1 MTETNKTG
9 AKTVMSSPLPVGN
22 QNPGPTGA
30 DNDDNDLECESALQ
44 MNENLINAESGDGEN
59 SQDTYNIIRLT
70 KADLKKFPN
79 FDSNKIPESL
89 EETASFIEAFIE
101 EKKMLIRGRKRKHD
115 DQRTFSGVQKESEII
130 LESLELKPEIEA
142 SFQTSSHD
150 FKLKIFHSKGA
161 SLCEA
166 QQFTKTLVSDTDGEK
181 IVTDKLS
188 SSLVY
193 FFYRILETNKTPE
206 IFMITVGQTW
216 RLAKEVACDSFSS
229 NVKARDLE
237 KKAVHSKQLH
247 VDGGDVLTTEQHARG
262 GRRLNPELHDIPDRI
277 EQKSTRYA
285 KHDSTVNRHTAFKRG
300 SRIHVS
306 GTAIAFP
313 LSLNI
318 KEIHNFLKT
327 ISKSSQINR
336 SKNLDTLQKVEDEQL
351 IEQLDNQLLKRLTE
365 KDTKGNYCS
374 ERCLQNEDTAKWN
387 DTVQVNLLIPVP
399 NNKDATT
406 SIKQIPYY
414 QPVYFRDVITEL
426 ANRKIPEK
434 DWLQKT
440 EVKWAKQTEPLR
452 DFLEDYV
459 ILEGVFHRYLFGQWY
474 TVNYEYVAEKDIQF
488 KQVLSQNFLKAS
500 KDFPI
505 LPWIHTSKKEDEK
518 SASSQ
523 TQKAKK
529 SLRKDSAK
537 GISQTQVIQ
546 QSPSTRQAVTPFA
559 SASKSKSSQTPMA
572 KKTAKKTD
580 DTPDSSQ
587 SPACQPSTSASCT
600 QADTPSAAAGQVSEY
615 IVDLGVICKSSK
627 SKDGCQN
634 FKTETLEINSKH
646 ELFHNPIEVIHFD
659 QIVQGG
665 KQIEGSGKALK
676 ASYSVYRRPR
686 VSKTSY
692 TVPVNDMCQSDEL
705 ARLLFLRLNTQMP
718 ESDYNDCHMILR
730 RLLKFYQLNRFII
743 IPGDELFVDGKK
755 NNELYDILM
764 SDEEN
769 KITYVIH
776 VKSGFGQSTR
786 IACDQ
791 LRLSAQAIRSSL
803 LYKSST
809 SILEQYWNNNSR
821 SAKDGYRQET
831 AKVLSDINKE
841 NFLKLFTDTDRKLV
855 FVYACRDDRKVGLQQ
870 EAESGTVMDKNAE
883 TPIRKALRE
892 ECNISESHVKRIINT
907 LKEKQILAS
916 NGQINDKYMFQKVKE
931 SERSINQSV
940 KSLTPPFFR
949 EKAVNAITSILK
961 DMKSDSDSTIAK
973 WNLIN
978 LWNEFYDYRVGD
990 KEFELKVCHIP
1001 MRLYLFDDDE
1011 EEEFDDDEEEEDRP
1025 DQMVEDD
1032 QKSAPKAPKAKITD
1046 YFKRSSKC

>member
-44 MNENLINAESGDGEN
+44 MNENPINAESGDGEN

-115 DQRTFSGVQKESEII
+115 DQRTFSEVQKESEII

-142 SFQTSSHD
+142 SFQTSSDD
-150 FKLKIFHSKGA
+150 FKLKIFHSK
-161 SLCEA
+161 
-166 QQFTKTLVSDTDGEK
+166 
-181 IVTDKLS
+181 
-188 SSLVY
+188 
-193 FFYRILETNKTPE
+193 
-206 IFMITVGQTW
+206 
-216 RLAKEVACDSFSS
+216 
-229 NVKARDLE
+229 
-237 KKAVHSKQLH
+237 
-247 VDGGDVLTTEQHARG
+247 
-262 GRRLNPELHDIPDRI
+262 
-277 EQKSTRYA
+277 
-285 KHDSTVNRHTAFKRG
+285 
-300 SRIHVS
+300 
-306 GTAIAFP
+306 
-313 LSLNI
+313 
-318 KEIHNFLKT
+318 
-327 ISKSSQINR
+327 
-336 SKNLDTLQKVEDEQL
+336 
-351 IEQLDNQLLKRLTE
+351 
-365 KDTKGNYCS
+365 
-374 ERCLQNEDTAKWN
+374 
-387 DTVQVNLLIPVP
+387 
-399 NNKDATT
+399 
-406 SIKQIPYY
+406 
-414 QPVYFRDVITEL
+414 
-426 ANRKIPEK
+426 
-434 DWLQKT
+434 
-440 EVKWAKQTEPLR
+440 
-452 DFLEDYV
+452 
-459 ILEGVFHRYLFGQWY
+459 
-474 TVNYEYVAEKDIQF
+474 VAENDAQF

-523 TQKAKK
+523 TQRAKK

-537 GISQTQVIQ
+537 GISQTQVIIQ
-546 QSPSTRQAVTPFA
+546 ESQSTRQVVTPSA
-559 SASKSKSSQTPMA
+559 SASKSESPDVNKTEKTDTIALDNPDSGIDVSQTPPSQQSTSYSQLDTTFAAASQAESSQTPMA

-600 QADTPSAAAGQVSEY
+600 QADTPSAEAGQFSEH
-615 IVDLGVICKSSK
+615 IVDLGVICKGSK
-627 SKDGCQN
+627 SKDGCQD

-646 ELFHNPIEVIHFD
+646 ELIHNPIKVIHFD
-659 QIVQGG
+659 QIVRGG

-718 ESDYNDCHMILR
+718 ESDYNDCHMIVR

-870 EAESGTVMDKNAE
+870 EAEIGTVMDKNAE

-892 ECNISESHVKRIINT
+892 ECNIFESHVKRIIYT

-940 KSLTPPFFR
+940 KSLTPPFLR

-1046 YFKRSSKC
+1046 YFK